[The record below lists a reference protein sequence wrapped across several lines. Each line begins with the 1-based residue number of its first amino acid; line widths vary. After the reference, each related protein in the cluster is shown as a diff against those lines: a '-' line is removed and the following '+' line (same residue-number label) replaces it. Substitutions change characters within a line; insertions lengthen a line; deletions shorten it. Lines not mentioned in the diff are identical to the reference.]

1 MKKEVNI
8 MARRKDD
15 FEKYLE
21 KQLKD
26 PEFKEEWEKLEPL
39 YNLIEA
45 EIKLRNKKKL
55 SQKELAERMG
65 TSQPAIAR
73 FERGNVSPTVDFLTK
88 LAKALGAELEL
99 RLN

>member
-1 MKKEVNI
+1 
-8 MARRKDD
+8 
-15 FEKYLE
+15 
-21 KQLKD
+21 LKD